1 MQFADLSGK
10 TALITGSS
18 RGIGK
23 DIAKS
28 FIDAGASVII
38 CASREETAKKVA
50 EELNAHSYVGADLS
64 DIAGLE
70 EFAKR
75 VGDVDILVNNA
86 GITEDGLFMRQSDE
100 AWDNVLDV
108 NLNSAVKLTKL
119 FMPAM
124 SKKRWGRII
133 NVTSVVAH
141 MGNNAQTNYV
151 ASKAAMTGFS
161 KALSKEM
168 ARRGVTVN
176 CVAPGFIETDMTE
189 KLDDAVKA
197 NFIKNI
203 PAAKFG
209 TGEDIANAVRF
220 LASDAAGYMTG
231 TTLHV
236 NGGLY
241 V

>member
-1 MQFADLSGK
+1 MFADLTGK

-23 DIAKS
+23 DIAQN
-28 FIDAGASVII
+28 FIDAGANVII
-38 CASREETAKKVA
+38 CASREETAKTVA
-50 EELNAHSYVGADLS
+50 EELGAHSYVGADLS
-64 DIAGLE
+64 DISSLE
-70 EFAKR
+70 ELAKR
-75 VGDVDILVNNA
+75 VGDIDILVNNA

-100 AWDNVLDV
+100 AWDKVLDV
-108 NLNSAVKLTKL
+108 NLNAAVKLTKL

-151 ASKAAMTGFS
+151 TSKAAMTGFT

-168 ARRGVTVN
+168 ARRGITVN
-176 CVAPGFIETDMTE
+176 CVAPGFIETDMTQ
-189 KLDDAVKA
+189 KLDDSVKD
-197 NFIKNI
+197 NFIKSI

-209 TGEDIANAVRF
+209 TGDDIANAVRF
-220 LASDAAGYMTG
+220 LASDAASYMTG

>member
-1 MQFADLSGK
+1 MFADLTGK

-28 FIDAGASVII
+28 FIEAGAEVIV
-38 CASREETAKKVA
+38 CASRDETAENVA
-50 EELNAHSYVGADLS
+50 KEIGAKAGYGVDLS
-64 DIAGLE
+64 NLE
-70 EFAKR
+70 SLSAFAEK
-75 VGDVDILVNNA
+75 VGDIDILVNNA
-86 GITEDGLFMRQSDE
+86 GITEDGLFVRQSDD
-100 AWDNVLDV
+100 AWDRVLDV
-108 NLNSAVKLTKL
+108 NLNAAVKLTKL
-119 FMPAM
+119 FLPAM
-124 SKKRWGRII
+124 SKKRWGRIV

-151 ASKAAMTGFS
+151 TSKAAVTGFT

-168 ARRGVTVN
+168 ARRGITVN

-189 KLDDAVKA
+189 KLSDAVKDS
-197 NFIKNI
+197 FIKSI
-203 PAAKFG
+203 PSGNFG
-209 TGEDIANAVRF
+209 SGADIANAVRF
-220 LASDAAGYMTG
+220 LASDAASYMTG